1 MYNTL
6 RETAFCA
13 HDVTL
18 FVTVYSPVSRY
29 CSITFSIA
37 VSSDNAFFFRNVD
50 RTVAGN
56 VETMSLEMII

>member
-1 MYNTL
+1 M
-6 RETAFCA
+6 
-13 HDVTL
+13 HHVTL
-18 FVTVYSPVSRY
+18 IVAVYSPVSSY

-37 VSSDNAFFFRNVD
+37 VQSSDNAFFLRNVD